1 MIFLEERDLD
11 WLSSYVEQFVTFEIF
26 FGTFLRSRRI
36 LFIPTWKVCRWRF
49 FTSCSMQHEYQ
60 ITLSKRSKY
69 VTQNTHSTVVGY
81 QRRNKYLFLSTW
93 FWNIKKIYQP
103 WPSRTLGATAGY
115 GMNSH
120 STPRSLFAMGWSRS
134 LSKDFIQFGKSPK
147 KNNYLVMGSILF

>member
-1 MIFLEERDLD
+1 MD
-11 WLSSYVEQFVTFEIF
+11 QFVTFEIF

-60 ITLSKRSKY
+60 ITLVKEVNMWHKTRI
-69 VTQNTHSTVVGY
+69 Q
-81 QRRNKYLFLSTW
+81 LSLIINIGISIISCPPIL
-93 FWNIKKIYQP
+93 NIKKIYQP

-120 STPRSLFAMGWSRS
+120 RTPGSLFAMGWSRS

-147 KNNYLVMGSILF
+147 KKKYLLMASILIYFLYHPSLIVSNTIT